1 MTARVAHL
9 RPGGSAG
16 TQAALRLTTLAA
28 LFFVLFFGPELF
40 SQSTVRTL
48 MLALVLGLVAAGLNL
63 TMGYTGQ
70 LALGHVFFYGA
81 GAYAVGILAA
91 RGTTNLF
98 VLLLVAIGV
107 ALAAAVITG
116 IPGLRLSHWALAIVS
131 FFLVELMPA
140 LVDLRPDLTG
150 GLSGLVGIPRV
161 TVGEPLDN
169 ETLYRA
175 TVLLLFVW
183 LLFQRAFLYSA
194 YGRILA
200 VVRDDEIQLASL
212 GVSPYRLKLMSYL
225 LSAVPAALAGAMIAT
240 LDGLVT
246 HEAFGFDTVVLVLAA
261 VILGGQRTIY
271 GPLLG
276 AVLLVFAQQEFLDL
290 KDYTLLGYGAFLILA
305 ALLLPRG
312 IVGTIAERFPRWRRA
327 YLAGPGRADDAG
339 DRALLGPEASR
350 DLAIEGVAK
359 RFGGNQALADVSIR
373 AVAGQ
378 VTALIG
384 PNGSGK
390 TTMLNAVSGFVRA
403 DEGSIRLGD
412 VRLDGR
418 SASKIATCGV
428 GRTFQ
433 TPTVTRD
440 LTVRE
445 AVSVATFANR
455 RAKLIATVL
464 RLPVWRAEERAIA
477 DRVDEVLRE
486 LGLASDGDVRAIDL
500 PLGKKR
506 LLEIARAVM
515 MRPALLLLD
524 EPAAGLSPQE
534 TDRLGALLSRLAD
547 EGTAVLLVEHNMDL
561 VLAVADVVHVL
572 ASGRVIAV
580 GSPSEITRDPEVL
593 RVYLGTAGEEP
604 EAAPAEG
611 IAR

>member
-1 MTARVAHL
+1 MSAHPDTQSAARLA
-9 RPGGSAG
+9 
-16 TQAALRLTTLAA
+16 TLTA
-28 LFFVLFFGPELF
+28 LFGVLFFGPELF

-48 MLALVLGLVAAGLNL
+48 MLAMVLGFVAAGLNL

-81 GAYAVGILAA
+81 GAYVAGILAV

-98 VLLLVAIGV
+98 VLLLAAVGV
-107 ALAAAVITG
+107 GLAAAVITG
-116 IPGLRLSHWALAIVS
+116 MPGLRLSHWALAITS
-131 FFLVELMPA
+131 FFLVELTPA
-140 LVDLRPDLTG
+140 LVDLRPSLTG

-169 ETLYRA
+169 EMLYRA
-175 TVLLLFVW
+175 TVLLLFAW
-183 LLFQRAFLYSA
+183 LLFQRAFLYSG

-225 LSAVPAALAGAMIAT
+225 ISAVPAALAGVLIAT

-246 HEAFGFDTVVLVLAA
+246 PEAFGFDTVVLVLAA

-276 AVLLVFAQQEFLDL
+276 VLLLVQVQQEFLDL
-290 KDYTLLGYGAFLILA
+290 KTYTLLGYGAFLILA
-305 ALLLPRG
+305 AFLLPRG
-312 IVGTIAERFPRWRRA
+312 IIGTIAERFPRWRRP
-327 YLAGPGRADDAG
+327 YLRRGREQSG
-339 DRALLGPEASR
+339 ERALLGPESPR
-350 DLAIEGVAK
+350 DLEIAGVTK
-359 RFGGNQALADVSIR
+359 RFGGNQALTDVSIR
-373 AVAGQ
+373 AAAGQ

-403 DEGSIRLGD
+403 DGGAIRLGD
-412 VRLDGR
+412 VRLDAR
-418 SASKIATCGV
+418 SASKVATCGV

-433 TPTVTRD
+433 TPSVTRD

-445 AVSVATFANR
+445 AVSVAAFSNR
-455 RAKLIATVL
+455 RARLIATVL
-464 RLPVWRAEERAIA
+464 RLPAWRAEERAIA

-486 LGLASDGDVRAIDL
+486 LGLAADADLRALDL

-524 EPAAGLSPQE
+524 EPAAGLSPDE
-534 TDRLGALLSRLAD
+534 TERLGALLSRLAD
-547 EGTAVLLVEHNMDL
+547 ERAAVLLVEHNMDL

-593 RVYLGTAGEEP
+593 RVYLGTADEEP
-604 EAAPAEG
+604 EATAAEG
-611 IAR
+611 VTR